1 MLLQSWFWPHSIVQ
15 RLIRQEV
22 NLSAI
27 NYCASFHCVSHHE
40 MRLELP
46 NEMNRTGINV
56 MTESW
61 SKFVPLFSL
70 PILIPRLT
78 ESISCCSFICVE
90 RNEAKYCDSWEPFEQ
105 FQIIDRIIEYRIYD
119 GISQVEWLLLGMTA
133 QPSPDIRLRNEEEK
147 RKREPEIQ
155 RARKW
160 MEMALN
166 RLNEA
171 NVKDEPTCGAH
182 TRLGFGL
189 TGSSVQRIIIWR
201 VGGLKKVKDQ
211 VGLPSVNFSAHLEQ
225 AVCPQRQ
232 FWLPKYWRLRENN
245 QRGIE
250 VRSYVSLSWT
260 FLSRWKLSLDRK
272 SLMRLPR
279 RTKVAWYFGPNDTMR
294 ISWTQDVCNITQTQ
308 NQDWG

>member
-46 NEMNRTGINV
+46 NEMNQTGINV

-105 FQIIDRIIEYRIYD
+105 FQIIDRIIEYWIYD

-133 QPSPDIRLRNEEEK
+133 QPSPDIRLRNEEEE

-171 NVKDEPTCGAH
+171 NVRWANVWRSHSSWFWPHWVFRESSYEGSEDSKKWRIKLVCHQLISVLISSKPFVLSDSSGCLNIEGSERI
-182 TRLGFGL
+182 TREE
-189 TGSSVQRIIIWR
+189 SRSEVMWAS
-201 VGGLKKVKDQ
+201 
-211 VGLPSVNFSAHLEQ
+211 VGLFRADESSHSTGNH
-225 AVCPQRQ
+225 
-232 FWLPKYWRLRENN
+232 
-245 QRGIE
+245 
-250 VRSYVSLSWT
+250 
-260 FLSRWKLSLDRK
+260 
-272 SLMRLPR
+272 
-279 RTKVAWYFGPNDTMR
+279 
-294 ISWTQDVCNITQTQ
+294 
-308 NQDWG
+308 